1 MLTGSDGC
9 VVAKCWA
16 NGEKL
21 SDQMADTAHTQNS
34 LKEPFWWRE
43 AAPSYS
49 GVLKFGAL
57 HEYALLEYVQEQLW

>member
-1 MLTGSDGC
+1 
-9 VVAKCWA
+9 
-16 NGEKL
+16 
-21 SDQMADTAHTQNS
+21 MADTAHTQNS